1 MFIVKAKSAGDSYGP
16 DIPGGDNLRWIEGQ
30 TRLIHEGVISYYRS
44 NPTAWEIVD
53 NDESLVRSAANPV
66 TGGIT
71 KIWTGTQAEYDALT
85 PADDTLY
92 IIVEA

>member
-1 MFIVKAKSAGDSYGP
+1 MNVKVSTALRIGAAGEQP
-16 DIPGGDNLRWIEGQ
+16 
-30 TRLIHEGVISYYRS
+30 V
-44 NPTAWEIVD
+44 TA
-53 NDESLVRSAANPV
+53 RANTL

-71 KIWTGTQAEYDALT
+71 KIWTGTQAEYDAIAT